1 MKRLIALTILVA
13 AIGATGIASAAT
25 AKKTSGTAWV
35 GVTHTEGQTL
45 FVAGDLKDK
54 LLGRGTIVYVTKVR
68 AGQQPGTF
76 HITATRVTIST
87 TKGSL
92 IGTGKGTQVV
102 AQDGSVNVTDGSFS
116 LTKGTGAYK
125 GHTLKGT
132 FSGPFK
138 NSVYTF
144 KYKATYR

>member
-1 MKRLIALTILVA
+1 MKRLIALTLATAV
-13 AIGATGIASAAT
+13 GATGIASAAA

-35 GVTHTEGQTL
+35 GVTHAEGTTL
-45 FVAGDLKDK
+45 YVAGDLKDK

-68 AGQQPGTF
+68 SGQQPGTF

-92 IGTGKGTQVV
+92 TGTGKGTQVV

-125 GHTLKGT
+125 GHTFKGT
-132 FSGPFK
+132 FSGPLK
-138 NSVYTF
+138 DGVYTF